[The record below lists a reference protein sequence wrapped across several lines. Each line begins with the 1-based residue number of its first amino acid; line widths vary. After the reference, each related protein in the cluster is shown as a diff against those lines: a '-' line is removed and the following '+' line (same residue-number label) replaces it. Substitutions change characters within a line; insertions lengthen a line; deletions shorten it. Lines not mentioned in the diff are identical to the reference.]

1 MSCSIIF
8 AVPVF
13 YVVVGAS
20 VDVAGCA
27 IGVAVSVVVVGVVV
41 VVVVVVVLV
50 VVVEEVLLVVD
61 FASGVG
67 VVDKSSLDF
76 VVVIVPTVVRLSP
89 VSHTMLKV
97 SSCMAAKKYKQLW
110 FTQHFAECVIARN

>member
-27 IGVAVSVVVVGVVV
+27 IGVAVSVVVVG

-97 SSCMAAKKYKQLW
+97 SSCVAAKKYKQLW